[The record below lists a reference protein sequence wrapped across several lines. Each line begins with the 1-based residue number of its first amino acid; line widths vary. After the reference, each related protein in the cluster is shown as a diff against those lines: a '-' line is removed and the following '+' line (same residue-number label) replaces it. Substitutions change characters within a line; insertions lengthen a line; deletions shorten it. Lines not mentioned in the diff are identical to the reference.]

1 MKKVFPAFSLGLV
14 DNFGGFMTSIDLLLS
29 ISVYCSTEAIS
40 SAHFGLRVRSHPRFR
55 FLAGFRFSD
64 VSCCSL
70 DENVFEK
77 KGSKR

>member
-1 MKKVFPAFSLGLV
+1 
-14 DNFGGFMTSIDLLLS
+14 MTSIDLLLS

-77 KGSKR
+77 RGSKR